1 MFSFPMNR
9 IRRQF
14 ATPTLQNIAETL
26 RVELAPMSARIPR
39 SSRIAIA
46 VGSRGIKDLQSVVKT
61 VVEWVKAQGGD
72 PFLIPAMGTHGGATA
87 AGQKEILE
95 GYGLTESQVGVP
107 IRSSMEVV
115 ELPQG
120 NLPHKVYYDRM
131 ASEADGTIL
140 INRVKPH
147 TDFHGRYES
156 GLVKMTVIGLGKQ
169 HQASQMHSLWVRG
182 LREVIPQVAAQ
193 SLRVNNILFGVA
205 IVENPRDETALLKVI
220 PRESILEQ
228 EPPLLEMARSL
239 MPSFP
244 VEEFDVLF
252 LDEIGKDIS
261 GVGMDPNLIGR
272 LKITGE
278 PEPESPRIKI
288 IIIRGLTKATH
299 GNATGMG
306 LADIMT
312 RSLYNQIDFKPTYH
326 NMVTSGFLERAKL
339 PLIAETDHQALEIA
353 LRGAGFV
360 EPEKARIIRIKNTLH
375 LDELQVSLPVLE
387 EIRGRSDIQILG
399 PIDSPFDETGT
410 LKAF

>member
-26 RVELAPMSARIPR
+26 QAELAPMAPRIPR

-339 PLIAETDHQALEIA
+339 PLIAETDRQALEIA